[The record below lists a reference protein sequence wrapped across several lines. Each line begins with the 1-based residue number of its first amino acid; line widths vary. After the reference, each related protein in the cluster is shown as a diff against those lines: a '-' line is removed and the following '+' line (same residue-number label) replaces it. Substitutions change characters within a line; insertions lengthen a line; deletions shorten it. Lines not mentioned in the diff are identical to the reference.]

1 MISDFSVSL
10 CGLTREWIDG
20 VLKGQNLTLEQVFIM
35 TADKNKNYNIVKKEM
50 GAMKGV
56 DRLRGSRGAVS
67 PPVRSGLL
75 ATERSTKDLEG
86 QLNEVQRLADED
98 KIEEAIEMSRQIEED
113 WHSAHEFLS
122 TFIEHSRLEQIDQ
135 SMAVLTVWLEQ
146 DNAGVHDRMQTG
158 AVPADPFEGHGN
170 PNLGNIL

>member
-1 MISDFSVSL
+1 MKRVWIACAVLAALFLL
-10 CGLTREWIDG
+10 CG
-20 VLKGQNLTLEQVFIM
+20 
-35 TADKNKNYNIVKKEM
+35 
-50 GAMKGV
+50 
-56 DRLRGSRGAVS
+56 
-67 PPVRSGLL
+67 SGLL

-135 SMAVLTVWLEQ
+135 SMAVLTVWLEK
-146 DNAGVHDRMQTG
+146 DNVQEFMTECRRALSQLIHLKDTEI
-158 AVPADPFEGHGN
+158 PTW
-170 PNLGNIL
+170 GNIL

>member
-1 MISDFSVSL
+1 MKRVWIACAVLAALFLL
-10 CGLTREWIDG
+10 CGG
-20 VLKGQNLTLEQVFIM
+20 
-35 TADKNKNYNIVKKEM
+35 
-50 GAMKGV
+50 
-56 DRLRGSRGAVS
+56 
-67 PPVRSGLL
+67 GLL

-98 KIEEAIEMSRQIEED
+98 KIEEAIEMSRQIEEN

-146 DNAGVHDRMQTG
+146 DNVQEFMTECRRALSQLIHLKDTEI
-158 AVPADPFEGHGN
+158 PTW
-170 PNLGNIL
+170 GNIL